1 MKLQPI
7 INDSAQ
13 AKDSD
18 IQNYKVGSEH
28 PAYIR
33 NIETLYSPEGGSL
46 KKMTEILRCVN
57 HL

>member
-7 INDSAQ
+7 INGSAQ

-18 IQNYKVGSEH
+18 IQKNKVGSEQ

-33 NIETLYSPEGGSL
+33 NIETLYGPEGGSL
-46 KKMTEILRCVN
+46 KQMTEILRCVN